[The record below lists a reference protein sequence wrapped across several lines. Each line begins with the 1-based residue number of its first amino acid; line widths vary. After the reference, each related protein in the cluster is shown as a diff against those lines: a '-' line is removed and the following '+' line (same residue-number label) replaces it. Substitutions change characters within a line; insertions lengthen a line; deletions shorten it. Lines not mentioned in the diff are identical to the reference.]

1 MPIGIYNSGATCYL
15 NSLIQCLFFIPGFR
29 KIIQSIDLQ
38 AIYQLYQKQKPE
50 NSLIFLEELIQSTIF
65 ALQRVF
71 YLLEHSRF
79 PVELSNL
86 IESFHWTDDEITQ
99 QV

>member
-1 MPIGIYNSGATCYL
+1 M

-38 AIYQLYQKQKPE
+38 AIYNLYRKQKPE
-50 NSLIFLEELIQSTIF
+50 NNLAFLERVIQSTIF

-99 QV
+99 QVLFSL

>member
-1 MPIGIYNSGATCYL
+1 M

-38 AIYQLYQKQKPE
+38 AIYNLYQKQKPE
-50 NSLIFLEELIQSTIF
+50 NNLAFLERLIQSTIF

-99 QV
+99 QVLFSL

>member
-1 MPIGIYNSGATCYL
+1 M

-38 AIYQLYQKQKPE
+38 AIYSLYRKQKPE
-50 NSLIFLEELIQSTIF
+50 NNLTFLERLIQSTIF